1 MTRRLVLSYL
11 AITLFVLLVH
21 DVPLVATLGKSERER
36 FGAGLERDAS
46 VFATYTVS
54 PLKDHAPSGLQP
66 FVDAYS
72 LRTRADVVVLDSTGA
87 VLAQQRG
94 AGRPT
99 ADACRAGAQRAL
111 SGRPFA
117 SHSGPPW
124 GGGSAWAAA
133 PVAEDG
139 QVYGA
144 VCLSTLIDWGWASRV
159 RLTTLVALGLV
170 TLSAVA
176 LSGRSIA
183 RSITRPMQ
191 SLRSAANSLAG
202 GDLGAR
208 AAVDAG
214 PPEVRDVAGACNA
227 MADRLVHLVELQ
239 RAFVADASH
248 QLRTPLTA
256 IHIRL
261 RQLRREMRDRPA
273 DCAALDAV
281 SADIARFHRLVE
293 GLLSL
298 ARLETGPAEQRPTA
312 VTPLL
317 KQRMSTWAPLAEEGG
332 VELVLETGPGLAV
345 LAHPDGLE
353 QALDNLL
360 ANAVEVAPAGSTI
373 TLAAEARQRTVDIH
387 VVDHGPGLP
396 PDQRVRAFDRFW
408 KGRPDGTGL
417 GLAVVRQVAV
427 ANGGTA
433 RLDESVAGGVDAVIS
448 LPSCPCPSPVDV
460 ADRLR
465 GLREAPPGHRS

>member
-1 MTRRLVLSYL
+1 
-11 AITLFVLLVH
+11 
-21 DVPLVATLGKSERER
+21 
-36 FGAGLERDAS
+36 
-46 VFATYTVS
+46 
-54 PLKDHAPSGLQP
+54 
-66 FVDAYS
+66 
-72 LRTRADVVVLDSTGA
+72 
-87 VLAQQRG
+87 
-94 AGRPT
+94 
-99 ADACRAGAQRAL
+99 
-111 SGRPFA
+111 
-117 SHSGPPW
+117 
-124 GGGSAWAAA
+124 
-133 PVAEDG
+133 
-139 QVYGA
+139 
-144 VCLSTLIDWGWASRV
+144 LSTPIDWRWASRV
-159 RLTTLVALGLV
+159 RLTTLVVLGLV

-208 AAVDAG
+208 AAADVG
-214 PPEVRDVAGACNA
+214 PAEVRDVAGACNA

-261 RQLRREMRDRPA
+261 RQFRREMQDRPA
-273 DCAALDAV
+273 DCEALDAV

-298 ARLETGPAEQRPTA
+298 ARLEAGPAEQTPTA

-317 KQRMSTWAPLAEEGG
+317 VQRRSTWAPLAEEGG
-332 VELVLETGPGLAV
+332 VELVLKTGAGLAV

-373 TLAAEARQRTVDIH
+373 TLAAEAHGRAVDIH
-387 VVDHGPGLP
+387 VVDHGPGLA
-396 PDQRVRAFDRFW
+396 PDQRLRAFDRFW

-433 RLDESVAGGVDAVIS
+433 RLEESAGGGVDAVIS
-448 LPSCPCPSPVDV
+448 LPGCPCPSPLEL
-460 ADRLR
+460 AERLHR
-465 GLREAPPGHRS
+465 AHDASPGQGG